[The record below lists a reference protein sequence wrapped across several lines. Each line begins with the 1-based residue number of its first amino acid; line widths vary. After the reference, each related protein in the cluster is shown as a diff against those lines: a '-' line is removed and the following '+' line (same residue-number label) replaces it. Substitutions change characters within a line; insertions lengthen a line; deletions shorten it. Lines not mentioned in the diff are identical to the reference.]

1 MRKIIA
7 GFATSL
13 DGFIE
18 GPNGEYDWIIFD
30 KEEQK
35 EVAESWKKADAVF
48 IGRKTY
54 EVTKAMQSKSK
65 KESGPFGQMK
75 LYVFSKTLNSIDEG
89 YTLVNG
95 DTMKEIEKIKA
106 EKGKDILVF
115 GGAELVSSLLNM
127 GLIDELVLAVM
138 PILIGTGKLLFQ
150 KIDQRIHF
158 KLKECKTLS
167 SGVVRM
173 TYERNNEV

>member
-35 EVAESWKKADAVF
+35 EVAKSWQNSDAMF

-54 EVTKAMQSKSK
+54 EVTRAMKNKSKSK
-65 KESGPFGQMK
+65 SNPFGHMK
-75 LYVFSKTLNSIDEG
+75 LYVFSNTLDSVDEG
-89 YTLVNG
+89 YVLVNG
-95 DTMKEIEKIKA
+95 DIEKEIEKIKE
-106 EKGKDILVF
+106 EKGKDIMVF

-127 GLIDELVLAVM
+127 NLIDELVLAVM
-138 PILIGTGKLLFQ
+138 PLVLGKGKSLFQ
-150 KIDQRIHF
+150 KIDTRIDF
-158 KLKECKTLS
+158 SLKDCKTLS

-173 TYERNNEV
+173 TYEPKKAV